1 MGMRRCRRVPA
12 MWEVP
17 TLCSVGASQG
27 TSGVGARPGLYA
39 DSVLYLMTVYV
50 PEVLDGLVP
59 SQALPNNVNQG
70 PISRQ
75 LLSSRQGQ
83 GGTWPFGVLAVA
95 LTGALPWFLCCLE
108 ILRGEEDQRVWFA
121 VSQTA
126 VT

>member
-1 MGMRRCRRVPA
+1 

-27 TSGVGARPGLYA
+27 TSGVGARPGVYA
-39 DSVLYLMTVYV
+39 DSVLYLMTVY
-50 PEVLDGLVP
+50 VLDGLVP

-75 LLSSRQGQ
+75 LLSSRHGQ
-83 GGTWPFGVLAVA
+83 GGTWLFGVPALA
-95 LTGALPWFLCCLE
+95 LTGSLPWFLCCLE
-108 ILRGEEDQRVWFA
+108 ILRGEEGRRVWFA
-121 VSQTA
+121 ASQTA